1 MKAVNLALS
10 DGLGLPFPG
19 LRLTS
24 VRLEETMNK
33 TTLCELTG
41 WMPLILGEDPR
52 LWRGGTVTL
61 ACGVAPMRT
70 QRTLVLESPVIEYA
84 RGGISFTQKAK
95 CLGGRMQ
102 RTKEDKIW
110 RMQTPVTIAT
120 QIAASYLM
128 RCSMETVHP
137 ASFIPFTIHQRVTDW
152 EFMAQLAAR
161 IDADLLVQDRVV
173 RFVQRD
179 TLVNA
184 PTARQYVNGISPVTF
199 KREGDH
205 KGRTGA
211 IAQGGRTVSIA
222 PTEADVN
229 AVAGEIG
236 TPPTDG
242 AIQGQEATFVPN
254 MEGVSGGTAPSGLPG
269 LIPYYLGKLLGQFD
283 PGAPDPAI
291 DANAAQ
297 KLARDK
303 SIRRNARDAVNKGT
317 LSYREYSPT
326 GTPVVGSKVSLVG
339 YGMAASGEYIVIGR
353 RITMGPAVDVELTIS
368 RHALGTG
375 KKNTVD
381 PQASPALV
389 NEVATEI
396 GGESTV
402 TPSASGGTMQTTQD
416 FATGG

>member
-1 MKAVNLALS
+1 
-10 DGLGLPFPG
+10 
-19 LRLTS
+19 
-24 VRLEETMNK
+24 
-33 TTLCELTG
+33 
-41 WMPLILGEDPR
+41 MPLILGEDPR

-84 RGGISFTQKAK
+84 RGGIAFTQKSK
-95 CLGGRMQ
+95 CIGGRMQ

-110 RMQTPVTIAT
+110 FMQTPITIAT
-120 QIAASYLM
+120 QIAASYMM
-128 RCSMETVHP
+128 RCSIETVNP
-137 ASFIPFTIHQRVTDW
+137 ACFVPFTTHQRVTDW
-152 EFMAQLAAR
+152 EFMTQLAAR

-179 TLVNA
+179 VLVNA
-184 PTARQYVNGISPVTF
+184 PMSRQYVNGINPVTF

-211 IAQGGRTVSIA
+211 IAQGGRTVSVT
-222 PTEADVN
+222 PSDADIN
-229 AVAGEIG
+229 AVAGELG

-242 AIQGQEATFVPN
+242 AVQGQQATFVPN
-254 MEGVSGGTAPSGLPG
+254 MEGVAGAAAPTGLMA
-269 LIPYYLGKLLGQFD
+269 LIPSYLGKLLGQFD
-283 PGAPDPAI
+283 PGAPDPAV

-303 SIRRNARDAVNKGT
+303 SIRRTARDAVNKGT
-317 LSYREYSPT
+317 LSYREYSGS
-326 GTPVVGSKVSLVG
+326 GTPVVGSKVTLVG

-353 RITMGPAVDVELTIS
+353 KLTMGPAVDVELTIS

-381 PQASPALV
+381 PSANPALI
-389 NEVATEI
+389 NEVA
-396 GGESTV
+396 GEMAATAGV
-402 TPSASGGTMQTTQD
+402 TPADGGGTMQTTQD
-416 FATGG
+416 FSLGGL